1 MNWQLTCFIVEV
13 CCFVL
18 MSVSV
23 WQNVQV
29 VCVFL
34 VGGTGLCFVF
44 NLRMLIHLLF
54 AKEDV
59 RRCSREFGSRESE
72 PPTPR
77 FLNRLR
83 VLSSF
88 YFTFHVTVVS
98 ASTSAVAGVVFST

>member
-1 MNWQLTCFIVEV
+1 VYGKMYKWFA
-13 CCFVL
+13 FF
-18 MSVSV
+18 S
-23 WQNVQV
+23 
-29 VCVFL
+29 

-98 ASTSAVAGVVFST
+98 ASTSVAFLVPGKGLILFPVLMCIMQFPCN

>member
-29 VCVFL
+29 VCVFVS

-44 NLRMLIHLLF
+44 NLRMLIHLSF

-77 FLNRLR
+77 FLNRR
-83 VLSSF
+83 CVLSSF
-88 YFTFHVTVVS
+88 FTLHFM
-98 ASTSAVAGVVFST
+98 